1 MSDVS
6 QVTTHVLD
14 AAQGIPAR
22 EVPVTLTVQRQ
33 SDWITVADAVTDD
46 DGRVTTLGPA
56 RLEPGIY
63 RIVFDTGRYFAAKG
77 RPAFY
82 PDVTITFT
90 LTDSEQHY
98 HVPVLLSPF
107 AYSTY
112 RGS

>member
-1 MSDVS
+1 MSAVS

-14 AAQGIPAR
+14 AAEGIPAR
-22 EVPVTLTVQRQ
+22 EVPVSLSVLRD
-33 SDWITVADAVTDD
+33 SGWDTVADGVTDH
-46 DGRVTTLGPA
+46 DGRVSTLGPA
-56 RLEPGIY
+56 RLEPGTY
-63 RIVFDTGRYFAAKG
+63 RIVFDTGRYFSVRG
-77 RPAFY
+77 RPTFY
-82 PDVTITFT
+82 PDITITFA

>member
-14 AAQGIPAR
+14 AAEGMPAR
-22 EVPVTLTVQRQ
+22 EVPVTLAVLRE
-33 SDWITVADAVTDD
+33 SAWVTVADAVTDD
-46 DGRVTTLGPA
+46 DGRAAALGPA
-56 RLEPGIY
+56 RLEPGTY

-82 PDVTITFT
+82 PDITITFA

>member
-14 AAQGIPAR
+14 AAEGMPAR
-22 EVPVTLTVQRQ
+22 EVPVSLTVQRD
-33 SDWITVADAVTDD
+33 SAWITVADAVTDD

-56 RLEPGIY
+56 RLDPGTY
-63 RIVFDTGRYFAAKG
+63 RIVFDTGRYFVAKG

-82 PDVTITFT
+82 PDITITFA

>member
-1 MSDVS
+1 MSGVS

-14 AAQGIPAR
+14 AAEGMPAR
-22 EVPVTLTVQRQ
+22 EVPVTLAVRRE
-33 SDWITVADAVTDD
+33 SEWITVADAVTDD
-46 DGRVTTLGPA
+46 DGRATTLGPA
-56 RLEPGIY
+56 RLEPGTY
-63 RIVFDTGRYFAAKG
+63 RIVFDTGRYFDAKG
-77 RPAFY
+77 RPTFY
-82 PDVTITFT
+82 PDITITFA